1 MCANIKL
8 KQPLIRLIPMLI
20 DFSVKNFRSFKEKQT
35 LTLVKDAGKEMIESN
50 TFQTPEPASTALV
63 RSAAIYGANSAGKS
77 NLIDAIRIFQ
87 KIIRESSRK
96 TSINDTLDLVPF
108 RLSTDT
114 ENKPTEFEINFIVHG
129 VRYQFGFIASQQR
142 ILEEWLLAY
151 PNRRPQMWYERTFT
165 NKSTHWEFG
174 SKLSGAKQTWA
185 SATRENALFLSTAV
199 QLNSK
204 QLTSVYDWLIGSLVI
219 GGDGRLGADWTSN
232 MCLEEVGKA
241 QVLDFL
247 ENADI
252 DIKDLTA
259 EKKPFDVDSFF
270 PEVSEKERQR
280 LDDVIQKSGLEYY
293 KVQTSRYNNK
303 NEKVFFDLATESLGT
318 QKLFE
323 LAGPWIDALQNGH
336 TLFIDEMNN
345 HFHPRL
351 IEYLIS
357 LFNSSETNKH
367 NAQLV
372 FTTHETSILNQNIF
386 RRDQIWFVERD
397 LMSGSSLFPL
407 TDFSP
412 RKSITNI
419 ETAYLSGRYGAIPNI
434 KKSQLQ
440 VAEKN
445 TSIHDNYKRM

>member
-1 MCANIKL
+1 MCANINL

-165 NKSTHWEFG
+165 KKSTHWEFG

-280 LDDVIQKSGLEYY
+280 LDDMIQKSGLE
-293 KVQTSRYNNK
+293 
-303 NEKVFFDLATESLGT
+303 
-318 QKLFE
+318 
-323 LAGPWIDALQNGH
+323 
-336 TLFIDEMNN
+336 
-345 HFHPRL
+345 
-351 IEYLIS
+351 
-357 LFNSSETNKH
+357 
-367 NAQLV
+367 
-372 FTTHETSILNQNIF
+372 
-386 RRDQIWFVERD
+386 
-397 LMSGSSLFPL
+397 
-407 TDFSP
+407 
-412 RKSITNI
+412 
-419 ETAYLSGRYGAIPNI
+419 
-434 KKSQLQ
+434 
-440 VAEKN
+440 
-445 TSIHDNYKRM
+445 

>member
-50 TFQTPEPASTALV
+50 TFQTPAPASTALV

-77 NLIDAIRIFQ
+77 NLIDAIRVFQ

-96 TSINDTLDLVPF
+96 TSIKDTLDLAPF

-174 SKLSGAKQTWA
+174 SKFSGAKQTWA

-419 ETAYLSGRYGAIPNI
+419 ETAYLSGRYGAIPNV

-440 VAEKN
+440 VAEKKYLN
-445 TSIHDNYKRM
+445 S